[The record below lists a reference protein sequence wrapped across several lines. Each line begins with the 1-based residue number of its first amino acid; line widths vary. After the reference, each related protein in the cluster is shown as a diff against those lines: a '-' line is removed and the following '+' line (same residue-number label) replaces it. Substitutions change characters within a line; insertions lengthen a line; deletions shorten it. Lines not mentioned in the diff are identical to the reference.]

1 MGKTEPK
8 MEQLKRALQATR
20 KITVDNEGNISQNPN
35 ELGKDAANEI
45 ANAIKELIE
54 AVIEDKVFYIEPG
67 KVIINVVGQA
77 TGMPNTTPI
86 IVKVK

>member
-1 MGKTEPK
+1 

-54 AVIEDKVFYIEPG
+54 AVIEDKIFYIEPG

-86 IVKVK
+86 VVKVK

>member
-8 MEQLKRALQATR
+8 MEQLKRVLQAAR
-20 KITVDNEGNISQNPN
+20 KITVDNEGNISQDPN
-35 ELGKDAANEI
+35 KLGKDAADEI

-54 AVIEDKVFYIEPG
+54 AVIEDKMFYIEPG
-67 KVIINVVGQA
+67 KVVINVVGQA
-77 TGMPNTTPI
+77 TGVPNTTPI